1 MSYYYFRKL
10 VKGLAEEAG
19 LKREVW
25 PYLFRHSSLT
35 ALAKILTESKL
46 ELYAGWVHGSKMA
59 RRHVHFSAGISR
71 KRFWR
76 FMD

>member
-25 PYLFRHSSLT
+25 PIYL
-35 ALAKILTESKL
+35 
-46 ELYAGWVHGSKMA
+46 
-59 RRHVHFSAGISR
+59 GIHL
-71 KRFWR
+71 
-76 FMD
+76 